1 MKSQFTYSV
10 PKAVGVKKAGIPAP
24 PARMR
29 SARVPCNDVKHKYL
43 QLSNKCHCLSISK
56 IVSDSTRINL
66 HT

>member
-29 SARVPCNDVKHKYL
+29 SARVPCNDVKHKYTTN
-43 QLSNKCHCLSISK
+43 QTNV
-56 IVSDSTRINL
+56 IVL
-66 HT
+66 VFQK